1 MDRIHDTVAWYQQRI
16 GSYDKQLWEQSVE
29 HKVLKNIRHL
39 PRRSVRLKT
48 ELIDVDLVRGS
59 TFTKVTPQVPWSY
72 VTLKTIGRVLFFPL
86 YYKWWIQQTS
96 WKFWL
101 LLLVLYVMQVGTTVF
116 FFIQLDEKIT
126 QHEPVFSEVM
136 IPGLLMVLL
145 GLIHSQTVLSHMSLK
160 PPVRDKKDGLSL
172 RRKRSL
178 SQPKTSVTNMDSV
191 NSKVLG
197 KPANTSQSDKNQILQ
212 VNLKEK
218 KTGVSSLRDKADSSS
233 SSREG
238 KSRKE
243 KKIWSKSSKSNS
255 PTHHLKESSRHQK
268 EVQAGRRG
276 SQDSESAYISH
287 DASDSHERTS
297 SHEAEI
303 EAEVFS
309 RPVVKDETFEGG
321 LEKGTEK
328 RILSDFRSRS
338 RERESQDSDVP
349 EESPYEKDRS
359 HTDEEKDTA
368 SEDEHTFNAL
378 STDDSRGKTK
388 VCTRSESQNST
399 LTVTSET
406 DDCTINREVHDGLQ
420 ILCDKETHEKIG
432 VNADV
437 HLVKVEKNNQ
447 NYFQRNPKHVE
458 DWRDS
463 ASFMVN
469 GIAMTVCEAPEN
481 GTAVPVCCVPE
492 NNTSTMQCEN
502 YKTNL
507 HNSNNVDLKSMVLGG
522 PESQITVEVIGV
534 KSPLSMAHQSTRQST
549 SSSEESMLVNDRAIS
564 NDILSVD
571 KTSEKISIYPRKTI
585 LFETSR
591 SDTILQNRTN
601 LSPSKVRSAYVC
613 DTDTDN
619 EESPNYKSVSGL
631 RRRKVTLQEGSDF
644 KTKRDKRPT
653 LLLTAPKDDRAST
666 CISSSDGE
674 SNIPLNPDYNQK
686 NTVSSEEWEDRMQT
700 DVSTSSYSSSCCSD
714 ADIMDNEPEQSEEGG
729 GEITQPYTTLVQGIS
744 GNNVH
749 LVNLLQPPSN
759 TNQSQGHGQPD
770 KVTCIIWELNE
781 CKKIELTAMD
791 IGWAIIET
799 VDKIPE
805 SSDYIRIGLM
815 FSILMALTPLAF
827 HIYHNKDLHIL
838 TCAFYEVFQMVLN
851 NPWRLNLIVI
861 NGIIQRLCLSS
872 IFFFLHSVADRT
884 FKQRLLYAKHFC
896 YLTSS
901 RRARKFDMPHFRL
914 NKVRNIKTWLS
925 LRSYLKKRGPQ
936 RSVDMIVSSSF
947 LLTIILLI
955 LMCLQLLQEPDTYLD
970 CLCNWEL
977 LMWCLALGVYL
988 LRFMT
993 LGLKINKKYR
1003 NLSVLITEQINLYL
1017 QMEQKPHKKEE
1028 LMVSNNVLKL
1038 AESLIKELESPFKI
1052 SGISANPF
1060 FLNVTKVVVL
1070 SAFSAV
1076 LSEILGFKLKL
1087 TKIKLKD

>member
-1 MDRIHDTVAWYQQRI
+1 
-16 GSYDKQLWEQSVE
+16 
-29 HKVLKNIRHL
+29 
-39 PRRSVRLKT
+39 
-48 ELIDVDLVRGS
+48 
-59 TFTKVTPQVPWSY
+59 
-72 VTLKTIGRVLFFPL
+72 
-86 YYKWWIQQTS
+86 
-96 WKFWL
+96 
-101 LLLVLYVMQVGTTVF
+101 MQIGTTIF

-178 SQPKTSVTNMDSV
+178 SQTKTSVTNMDSV

-197 KPANTSQSDKNQILQ
+197 KSSSTSQSEKSQMLQ
-212 VNLKEK
+212 VNSKEK
-218 KTGVSSLRDKADSSS
+218 KTGSSPVRDKADSSS
-233 SSREG
+233 SSIEG

-243 KKIWSKSSKSNS
+243 KKMWSKSSKNNS
-255 PTHHLKESSRHQK
+255 PNHHLKESSRNQK
-268 EVQAGRRG
+268 EAQAGRRG

-297 SHEAEI
+297 SQ
-303 EAEVFS
+303 EAEVEAAVTMLS

-321 LEKGTEK
+321 IEK
-328 RILSDFRSRS
+328 RTDKRIILSDFRSHS

-368 SEDEHTFNAL
+368 SEDEQTFNVL
-378 STDDSRGKTK
+378 PTDASRSNPKG
-388 VCTRSESQNST
+388 CTRSESQNSN

-406 DDCTINREVHDGLQ
+406 DDCMIYREDGQ
-420 ILCDKETHEKIG
+420 KESCDQGNKEKFA
-432 VNADV
+432 VKADV

-447 NYFQRNPKHVE
+447 NYFQRNPKHVD
-458 DWRDS
+458 DWHDS
-463 ASFMVN
+463 SSFMAK
-469 GIAMTVCEAPEN
+469 GTVKPVCDMPEN
-481 GTAVPVCCVPE
+481 GTATPVSAVPE
-492 NNTSTMQCEN
+492 NNTSTLQCEN

-507 HNSNNVDLKSMVLGG
+507 QNENNVDLNTVVLGG
-522 PESQITVEVIGV
+522 PESHITIEVIGGNA
-534 KSPLSMAHQSTRQST
+534 SLSMANQNTRQSK
-549 SSSEESMLVNDRAIS
+549 SSSEESMLTSKRVIS
-564 NDILSVD
+564 NDMLSVD
-571 KTSEKISIYPRKTI
+571 KTASEKISIYPRKTI
-585 LFETSR
+585 LSETSR
-591 SDTILQNRTN
+591 SDTVLQNRTN
-601 LSPSKVRSAYVC
+601 LSPTKVRSAYIC
-613 DTDTDN
+613 DSDTDN

-653 LLLTAPKDDRAST
+653 LLLTTPKDDR
-666 CISSSDGE
+666 
-674 SNIPLNPDYNQK
+674 Q

-729 GEITQPYTTLVQGIS
+729 GEIQQPYSTLVQGMS

-749 LVNLLQPPSN
+749 LVNLLQPPSS

-815 FSILMALTPLAF
+815 FSMLMALTPLAF

-838 TCAFYEVFQMVLN
+838 TCGFYEMFQMVLN
-851 NPWRLNLIVI
+851 NPWRLNLIVV

-977 LMWCLALGVYL
+977 LVWCLALGVYL